1 MARTSSPASC
11 KGAGVFVGG
20 QGGLCSFSLQRQG
33 GYNNSTLTLKIGTQ
47 EKHTMQYRNFGT
59 TDLKTS
65 VVGFGVWTVSTR
77 MWGVTDEALRL
88 RLLRRAFELGVT
100 FYDTADVYGDGLGE
114 TILREALG
122 AHRSEMTIATKFGY
136 DWYSAPGEQPGQRER
151 PHDWSPEFVKRACEE
166 SLKRLGTDTIDLYQM
181 HNPRLDALA
190 KDDLFATLEELKA
203 EGKIRHYG
211 AALGPA
217 IDIRQAEEGAQAF
230 RTRGMSSVQI
240 IYNLLEQMLGR
251 EVFAAARETGGG
263 VMVRVPHA
271 SGLLEGSYTADTEF
285 APGDHRNFRV
295 STNEKRKAWLEDGL
309 RKIETL
315 EFLTAGTG
323 RTLGQAA
330 LQFLWSEPTLACALP
345 NIYDE
350 RQLEEFCAAPDA
362 LPLSSSDLDALHGLY
377 ERNFD
382 LAA

>member
-1 MARTSSPASC
+1 
-11 KGAGVFVGG
+11 
-20 QGGLCSFSLQRQG
+20 
-33 GYNNSTLTLKIGTQ
+33 
-47 EKHTMQYRNFGT
+47 MQYRNFGT
-59 TDLKTS
+59 TDLRAS

-77 MWGVTDEALRL
+77 MWGVTDEAVRL

-114 TILREALG
+114 TILQQALG

-136 DWYSAPGEQPGQRER
+136 DWYTAPGEQPGQKER
-151 PHDWSPEFVKRACEE
+151 PQDWSPAYVKRACEE
-166 SLKRLGTDTIDLYQM
+166 SLTRLGTDIIDLYQM
-181 HNPRLDALA
+181 HNPRIDALQN
-190 KDDLFATLEELKA
+190 DDLFAALEELKS

-217 IDIRQAEEGAQAF
+217 IDIRQAEEGATAF
-230 RTRGMSSVQI
+230 RTRQMASVQI
-240 IYNLLEQMLGR
+240 IYNLLEQMLGPD
-251 EVFAAARETGGG
+251 VFAAARAAGGG
-263 VMVRVPHA
+263 VMCRVPHA

-309 RKIETL
+309 QKIEQL
-315 EFLTAGTG
+315 DFLLKGAG

-330 LQFLWSEPTLACALP
+330 LQWLWAEPLLATALP

-350 RQLEEFCAAPDA
+350 KQLEELCAAPDTP
-362 LPLSSSDLDALHGLY
+362 PLTAGERAQVQDLYA
-377 ERNFD
+377 RNFG
-382 LAA
+382 L